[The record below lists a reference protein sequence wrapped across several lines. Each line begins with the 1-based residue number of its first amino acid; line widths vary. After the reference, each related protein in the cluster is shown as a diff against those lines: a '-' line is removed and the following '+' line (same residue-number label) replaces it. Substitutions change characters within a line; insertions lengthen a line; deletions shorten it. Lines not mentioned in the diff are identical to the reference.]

1 MTDRDII
8 EMVYDNCSDDKVSG
22 IVDHCCTWSRPAA
35 LKKVRYWLSYGIQ
48 HGGDYTGVSRL
59 NSRGIY
65 RADVD
70 ALKDAIY
77 LLESFV
83 ERRKNKLTKF

>member
-8 EMVYDNCSDDKVSG
+8 EMVYDNCSDDKISD
-22 IVDHCCTWSRPAA
+22 IVDYCCTWSRPAA

-48 HGGDYTGVSRL
+48 HEGNYTGVSRL

-77 LLESFV
+77 LLESFI
-83 ERRKNKLTKF
+83 EGRKNKLTKF

>member
-8 EMVYDNCSDDKVSG
+8 EMVYDNCSDDKVSA
-22 IVDHCCTWSRPAA
+22 IVDRCCIWSRPAA

-48 HGGDYTGVSRL
+48 HGGDYTGVPRL
-59 NSRGIY
+59 NNLGIY

>member
-8 EMVYDNCSDDKVSG
+8 EMVYDNCDDKISD
-22 IVDHCCTWSRPAA
+22 IVDYCCTWSRPAA

-48 HGGDYTGVSRL
+48 HGGDYTGAPRL
-59 NSRGIY
+59 NSHGIY
-65 RADVD
+65 QADVD

-77 LLESFV
+77 LLESFI
-83 ERRKNKLTKF
+83 EGRKNKLTKF